1 MRVAKLVPVLVAIL
15 LPFAASGATTTVAVG
30 PAFAFT
36 PSSVT
41 VAPGDTVQWNFFGFH
56 TTTSDTST
64 GPEVWDSG
72 IMGSGSFSHTFT
84 TVGDWPYYCFLH
96 STPGGTSMNGVVH
109 VVAPVLP
116 PTLTSVTPASG
127 STAGGTAVT
136 LTGTNFDASCTVNFG
151 GAAGT
156 AVTVPNATTITANT
170 PPHAAGVVNV
180 GVTCTGGTATLT
192 NAFTFNTAPA
202 ITSVS
207 PLTALPGTTVT
218 ITGTGFQSGATVT
231 FAGVASPTV
240 TFVSATTL
248 LAVVPNLP
256 VGPAAI
262 VVTNPDTLSA
272 SFSGFAVTSL
282 AVPALSWPI
291 LLLLGGLLALAGVRI
306 LR

>member
-1 MRVAKLVPVLVAIL
+1 MRVPKLVPALVAIL
-15 LPFAASGATTTVAVG
+15 LPFAAFGATTTVAVG
-30 PAFAFT
+30 PGLSFT

-72 IMGSGSFSHTFT
+72 IMGSGSFSHTFNT
-84 TVGDWPYYCFLH
+84 AGDWPYYCSLH
-96 STPGGTSMNGVVH
+96 STPGGTTMNGVVH

-116 PTLTSVTPASG
+116 PALTSVSPASG

-136 LTGTNFDASCTVNFG
+136 LTGSNFDGSCTVDFG

-156 AVTVPNATTITANT
+156 AVAVANATTIMAST
-170 PPHAAGVVNV
+170 PPHAAGTVTVT
-180 GVTCTGGTATLT
+180 VTCTGGAASLT

-207 PLTALPGTTVT
+207 PLTALPGTTIT
-218 ITGTGFQSGATVT
+218 ITGSGFQSGATVT
-231 FAGVASPTV
+231 FAGVASPAV

-248 LAVVPNLP
+248 QAVVPN
-256 VGPAAI
+256 VATGPAAI
-262 VVTNPDTLSA
+262 VVTNPDTLSG

-282 AVPALSWPI
+282 SVPAMSWPMLWI
-291 LLLLGGLLALAGVRI
+291 LGALLALAGVRI